1 VSAAKHA
8 AVDPD
13 AGRADSRRMNGLLAN
28 SGVSRNALMVV
39 AVILGG
45 GALLWAAHILT
56 PLVLAL
62 FLMVMVDG
70 FARLLGRTPFL
81 PEWAALPVALVL
93 TALGFGLTVYVVVNN
108 AAGFVQ
114 ELIKDLPRL
123 NAVIAQIGGAF
134 GVQVPPTVQQ
144 IIDQINPGKYLGDV
158 ARAAQAFGGG
168 AALVLI
174 YLGFLIASRQGFEK
188 KVGALFPDVHER
200 EHAIAVFVR
209 IRNGVERY
217 LWIQT
222 VTAGMIA
229 LGAGALMALI
239 GLPNA
244 LFWAFLIFVAA
255 YVPVIGGAIGTVLP
269 PLFALVEF
277 PSFWPALLLFVGLE
291 VIMFVVGNVI
301 QPRMQRDSLNID
313 PVVVLLSLALWGALW
328 GIPGMFLSTPL
339 TVTGIIILA
348 QFEGSRWIA
357 ILLSGDGEPEQ
368 EPVLTRPPRALPAS
382 AVHITEA

>member
-1 VSAAKHA
+1 MTST
-8 AVDPD
+8 
-13 AGRADSRRMNGLLAN
+13 
-28 SGVSRNALMVV
+28 GVSRNAVLVV
-39 AVILGG
+39 AVILAG
-45 GALLWAAHILT
+45 GALLWGAAILT

-70 FARLLGRTPFL
+70 FARLLARTPFL
-81 PEWAALPVALVL
+81 PEFAALPVALLL
-93 TALGFGLTVYVVVNN
+93 TALGFGVTVYVVVNN
-108 AAGFVQ
+108 AAGFVG
-114 ELIKDLPRL
+114 ELLKDLPRL

-144 IIDQINPGKYLGDV
+144 IIDQLNPGKYLGDV
-158 ARAAQAFGGG
+158 ARALQAFGGSAVG
-168 AALVLI
+168 VLI

-188 KVGALFPDVHER
+188 KVGALFPDSHER
-200 EHAIAVFVR
+200 EHAIAVFIR

-222 VTAGMIA
+222 VTGLSIA
-229 LGAGALMALI
+229 LGAWALMALI
-239 GLPNA
+239 GLSNA
-244 LFWAFLIFVAA
+244 VFWAFLIFVAC

-269 PLFALVEF
+269 PLFALVQF
-277 PSFWPALLLFVGLE
+277 PSFWPAILLFVGLE
-291 VIMFVVGNVI
+291 IIMFVVGNVI

-357 ILLSGDGEPEQ
+357 ILLSGDGAPEQ
-368 EPVLTRPPRALPAS
+368 EPVLTHPSRKFRAGLAD
-382 AVHITEA
+382 VTEE

>member
-1 VSAAKHA
+1 MS
-8 AVDPD
+8 DLQ
-13 AGRADSRRMNGLLAN
+13 S
-28 SGVSRNALMVV
+28 SRNAGVTRNAVLVL
-39 AVILGG
+39 AVIVAG
-45 GALLWAAHILT
+45 GALLWGAAILT

-62 FLMVMVDG
+62 FLLVMVDG
-70 FARLLGRTPFL
+70 FARLLTRMPFL
-81 PEWAALPVALVL
+81 PDWAALPVALVL

-108 AAGFVQ
+108 AASFVG
-114 ELIKDLPRL
+114 ELVNDLPRL

-144 IIDQINPGKYLGDV
+144 IINQINPQKYLGDV
-158 ARAAQAFGGG
+158 ARSLQAFGGG
-168 AALVLI
+168 AATVLI

-188 KVGALFPDVHER
+188 KVGSLFPDAKER

-209 IRNGVERY
+209 VRNGVERY

-222 VTAGMIA
+222 VTGLVIAVAAGV
-229 LGAGALMALI
+229 LMALI

-244 LFWAFLIFVAA
+244 VFWAFLIFVAC
-255 YVPVIGGAIGTVLP
+255 YVPVIGGAVGTVLP
-269 PLFALVEF
+269 PLFALVQF
-277 PSFWPALLLFVGLE
+277 PSFWPALLLFIGLE
-291 VIMFVVGNVI
+291 IIMFVVGNVI

-313 PVVVLLSLALWGALW
+313 PVVVLLSLALWGAIW

-357 ILLSGDGEPEQ
+357 VLLSGDGEPEQ
-368 EPVLTRPPRALPAS
+368 EPVLTNPRSHRQA
-382 AVHITEA
+382 AVS

>member
-1 VSAAKHA
+1 MAM
-8 AVDPD
+8 
-13 AGRADSRRMNGLLAN
+13 G
-28 SGVSRNALMVV
+28 SGVSRNAQVVV
-39 AVILGG
+39 AVVLA
-45 GALLWAAHILT
+45 GAALMWAASILT
-56 PLVLAL
+56 PLVLAV

-70 FARLLGRTPFL
+70 FARLLDRSPIM
-81 PEWAALPVALVL
+81 PDWAALPVALLL
-93 TALGFGLTVYVVVNN
+93 TALGFGLTVYVVANN
-108 AAGFVQ
+108 AASFVQ

-123 NAVIAQIGGAF
+123 NAVIAQVGTAF
-134 GVQVPPTVQQ
+134 GVQAPPTVQKV
-144 IIDQINPGKYLGDV
+144 IDQLNPQKYIGDV
-158 ARAAQAFGGG
+158 ARALQAFGGG

-188 KVGALFPDVHER
+188 KVSALFPDSSER

-209 IRNGVERY
+209 IRNGLERY

-222 VTAGMIA
+222 VTGLMIA
-229 LGAGALMALI
+229 VAAWALMAAL
-239 GLPNA
+239 GLPDS

-269 PLFALVEF
+269 PLFALVQF
-277 PSFWPALLLFVGLE
+277 PTFWPGLLMFIGLE

-301 QPRMQRDSLNID
+301 QPRMQRDNLNID
-313 PVVVLLSLALWGALW
+313 PVIVLLSLAFWGAIW

-339 TVTGIIILA
+339 TVAGIIILA

-368 EPVLTRPPRALPAS
+368 EPILPHPRRVLPHLRS
-382 AVHITEA
+382 EVTEP